1 MVKEEKLQ
9 VGAMRSDPPFETVAQ
24 DLGKS
29 LVFLCDH
36 ASNFVPEWIGNG
48 SLGLSQADMER
59 HIAYDIGARGLT
71 LKLIEQMGG
80 AGVLSKFSRLVI
92 DPNRGEDD
100 PTLVMRLYDGTI
112 IPRNRNV
119 DDGELERRLNAF
131 HRPYHKAVSEMIDQM
146 GAPVL
151 ISIHSFTPQLQG
163 KAPRPWH
170 IGVLSAGDRRIADL
184 LLERLDREPDIC
196 TGDNVPY
203 VGSLEGDCMS
213 QHGLSRNLPHVLIE
227 VRNDLISTEAGETE
241 WAGRLV
247 PILND
252 VIATYRKKESENG

>member
-119 DDGELERRLNAF
+119 DDG
-131 HRPYHKAVSEMIDQM
+131 
-146 GAPVL
+146 
-151 ISIHSFTPQLQG
+151 
-163 KAPRPWH
+163 
-170 IGVLSAGDRRIADL
+170 IADL

-227 VRNDLISTEAGETE
+227 VRNDLIGERKWMKPPKLNLRPPRFAG
-241 WAGRLV
+241 WWRISKIAPMFRIS
-247 PILND
+247 IL
-252 VIATYRKKESENG
+252 